1 MKELV
6 IPRASAATLEV
17 LVIEDDVEMQEMV
30 ASALRPLGY
39 RVRSVADGMEGLALM
54 RSGSD
59 RYCLVLLDLGLAGM
73 NGFELLAQQSND
85 PAIGGIPVVVMSGR
99 HGLDEMAHPTAWVH
113 TLHKPMASQELTDA
127 VARFAR
133 HPGRLIVGD
142 GTVVAIEDLDT
153 ERYVSTGDRRA
164 PLAPE

>member
-6 IPRASAATLEV
+6 MPRASAAILEV

-30 ASALRPLGY
+30 GTILRPLGY
-39 RVRSVADGMEGLALM
+39 RIRSVTDGMEGLALM

-73 NGFELLAQQSND
+73 NGFELLAHQSHD
-85 PAIGGIPVVVMSGR
+85 PAIDRIPVIVMSGR
-99 HGLDEMAHPTAWVH
+99 HGLDEMPHPKAWVH
-113 TLHKPMASQELTDA
+113 TLHKPMAMQELTDA
-127 VARFAR
+127 VVRFAR
-133 HPGRLIVGD
+133 PPGRLTIGD

-153 ERYVSTGDRRA
+153 ERYVSTGHRRA
-164 PLAPE
+164 PLAAE